1 MLRVMIR
8 ATFSYL
14 AAPSAHFDFTY
25 YVERHLPLARRL
37 LEPVRVEVD
46 RGVSGEERG
55 SAPRSVCVA
64 HLYFATLEDY
74 YRGLETHGDEL
85 GRDVPNY
92 TDADLEI
99 LVSELIA

>member
-1 MLRVMIR
+1 MIR

-14 AAPSAHFDFTY
+14 SAPSARFDFDY
-25 YVERHLPLARRL
+25 YVGRHVPLARRL
-37 LEPVRVEVD
+37 LEPVRIEVD
-46 RGVSGEERG
+46 RCVSAEERG

-74 YRGLETHGDEL
+74 YGGLETHGDEL

-92 TDADLEI
+92 TNAELEI
-99 LVSELIA
+99 LVSEILA

>member
-1 MLRVMIR
+1 MIR

-25 YVERHLPLARRL
+25 YVEHHIPLARRL
-37 LEPVRVEVD
+37 LAPVRVEVD

-55 SAPRSVCVA
+55 TVPRSVCVA
-64 HLYFATLEDY
+64 HLYFATLDDY
-74 YRGLETHGDEL
+74 YDALATHGDEL

-92 TDADLEI
+92 TDAELEI